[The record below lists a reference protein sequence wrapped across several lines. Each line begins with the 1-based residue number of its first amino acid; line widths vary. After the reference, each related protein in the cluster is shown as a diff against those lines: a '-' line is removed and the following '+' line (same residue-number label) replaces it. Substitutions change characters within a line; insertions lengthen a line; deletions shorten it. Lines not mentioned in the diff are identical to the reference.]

1 MFVQDP
7 LFGSKLICRLT
18 GDTINKTEEHIW
30 KHISGRRFLNR
41 LEQEEL
47 EKETLSKSGKQQRKR
62 KAAKASKSSKEHL
75 KSKKKRQDCDNGG
88 KSVSEPVNDGAN
100 TTVLKMD
107 PGPINP
113 TILHLQST
121 HRSQLVWT
129 DQSANCLHCRRRE
142 AILHRTI
149 DLDPRMV
156 PYLKQS
162 GFWGVTRIGFT
173 QLDWHLITAL
183 VERWRPET
191 HTFHMPGGECT
202 ITLQD
207 IAIQFG
213 LPVDGK
219 AVTGSL
225 QHDWPLL
232 CEDLLGVRP
241 PQPQLRGSRLSLPWL
256 GSHFTKLPLEADE
269 VMIKRHTRAYI
280 MQLIGGFLF
289 ADKSSTFVHLMF
301 LPLLND
307 FEEAGQYSWGSA
319 CLAWLYRELCRAS
332 QIDTLEIAGPLILL
346 QVWAWDRFPTI
357 APQRKSTTP
366 NEHVGCPLS
375 ARWSGSLT
383 VTKVSTH
390 VLSQYRYTF
399 DRLTLNEMVWIPYT
413 PEIMST
419 LPTYCLNGQDIW
431 LTISPLICFHI
442 IEWHRPDR
450 VLRQFKFRQ
459 CVPPDCDTDKQ
470 LHQLDLRSKCD
481 NDWGHQHAQYI
492 SAWGLRREC
501 CASGE
506 PMLDGTD
513 ISDNYFSWYNSI
525 TRRYITPQGAAY
537 DYMGNIVKQ
546 IYNISSQG
554 EIKSLCESCFKV
566 MDDLHG
572 RNSVRTNDVNKQQ
585 SSRRR

>member
-1 MFVQDP
+1 
-7 LFGSKLICRLT
+7 
-18 GDTINKTEEHIW
+18 
-30 KHISGRRFLNR
+30 
-41 LEQEEL
+41 
-47 EKETLSKSGKQQRKR
+47 
-62 KAAKASKSSKEHL
+62 
-75 KSKKKRQDCDNGG
+75 
-88 KSVSEPVNDGAN
+88 
-100 TTVLKMD
+100 MD

-375 ARWSGSLT
+375 AR
-383 VTKVSTH
+383 
-390 VLSQYRYTF
+390 
-399 DRLTLNEMVWIPYT
+399 
-413 PEIMST
+413 
-419 LPTYCLNGQDIW
+419 
-431 LTISPLICFHI
+431 
-442 IEWHRPDR
+442 
-450 VLRQFKFRQ
+450 
-459 CVPPDCDTDKQ
+459 
-470 LHQLDLRSKCD
+470 
-481 NDWGHQHAQYI
+481 
-492 SAWGLRREC
+492 
-501 CASGE
+501 
-506 PMLDGTD
+506 
-513 ISDNYFSWYNSI
+513 
-525 TRRYITPQGAAY
+525 
-537 DYMGNIVKQ
+537 
-546 IYNISSQG
+546 
-554 EIKSLCESCFKV
+554 
-566 MDDLHG
+566 
-572 RNSVRTNDVNKQQ
+572 
-585 SSRRR
+585 